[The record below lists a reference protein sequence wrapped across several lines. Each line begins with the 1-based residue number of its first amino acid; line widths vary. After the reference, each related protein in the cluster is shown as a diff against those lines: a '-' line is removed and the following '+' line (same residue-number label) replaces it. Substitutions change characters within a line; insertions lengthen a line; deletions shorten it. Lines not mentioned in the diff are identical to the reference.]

1 MSKIFVTNGDWD
13 GARAKLKSTLET
25 QNASFNEKLQ
35 AVFAPRKSGADER
48 QAAPAA
54 KNDQL
59 LARSHKRG

>member
-1 MSKIFVTNGDWD
+1 MSKILVTKGDWN

-25 QNASFNEKLQ
+25 QNASFNAQLK
-35 AVFAPRKSGADER
+35 AVFAKPGATEQQD
-48 QAAPAA
+48 APVA